1 MALKADRA
9 QIRPLRT
16 YTSGR
21 VPAAAEMAVG
31 EIFINA
37 ADRTLGF
44 KNNDN
49 SIKYIV
55 GKAGDGQN
63 DVVHISGNET
73 ITGVK
78 TFTQTIIGTSQR
90 ALWGDLAEFYLPDI
104 QYEPGTIVEIGGDK
118 EITAATAKVFGV
130 VSTKPGLLINTA
142 LEEKGGIPVALIGRV
157 PVKVLGRVD
166 KGDYI
171 LLSQH
176 RPGIGIASKMLRN
189 CDKSRLV
196 GIALKSAHVQRGKV
210 TSVLCTVHSCIA

>member
-1 MALKADRA
+1 MALKTDRA
-9 QIRPLRT
+9 QIKPLRT

-21 VPAAAEMAVG
+21 VPPAEEMAVG

-44 KNNDN
+44 KHNDN

-63 DVVHISGNET
+63 DVVHITGNET

-90 ALWGDLAEFYLPDI
+90 ALWGDLAEFYLSDKK
-104 QYEPGTIVEIGGDK
+104 YEPGTIVEIGGKK
-118 EITAATAKVFGV
+118 EITAAKYKVFGV
-130 VSTKPGLLINTA
+130 VSTQPGLLINTA
-142 LEEKGGIPVALIGRV
+142 LEEQGGIPIALIGRV
-157 PVKVLGRVD
+157 PVKVIGRVE

-171 LLSQH
+171 LLSNI
-176 RPGIGIASKMLRN
+176 PGIGIASKTLLSI
-189 CDKSRLV
+189 DKPKLV
-196 GIALKSAHVQRGKV
+196 GIALKSAHVARDKI
-210 TSVLCTVHSCIA
+210 TSVLCTVHSNLA